1 MSRLIQ
7 QYKEKILPELKEEL
21 KVSNIHAVPRI
32 EKIVINAGIGKVL
45 QQNPKALDTLTE
57 TFRKITGQQPV
68 VTRASK
74 AIAGFKIRQGQTVGL
89 TVTLRKKRMYD
100 FLDKFINVVMPRTRD
115 FRGLSPKG
123 FDGRG
128 NYNCGIKEVL
138 VFPEAGETAE
148 ASFGLEITI
157 VTTAKS
163 NAQGFALLKKFGF
176 PFNDS
181 VTQKYF
187 GFLIKKYKIKKKKKH
202 N

>member
-89 TVTLRKKRMYD
+89 TVTLRSKRMYD

-181 VTQKYF
+181 VTQK
-187 GFLIKKYKIKKKKKH
+187 
-202 N
+202 

>member
-1 MSRLIQ
+1 MTRLQ
-7 QYKEKILPELKEEL
+7 ELYNKQILPALKTELKID
-21 KVSNIHAVPRI
+21 NIQAVPRI
-32 EKIVINAGIGKVL
+32 QKIVINAGIGRIL
-45 QQNPKALDTLTE
+45 QQNPKALDALVE
-57 TFRKITGQQPV
+57 TMRKITGQQPV
-68 VTRASK
+68 ITRAAK

-89 TVTLRKKRMYD
+89 TVTLRSKRMYD